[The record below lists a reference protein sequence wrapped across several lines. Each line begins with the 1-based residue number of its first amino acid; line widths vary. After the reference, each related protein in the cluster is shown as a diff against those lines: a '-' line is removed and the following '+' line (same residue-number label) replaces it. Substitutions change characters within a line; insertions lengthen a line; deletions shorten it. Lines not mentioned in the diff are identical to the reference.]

1 MKPTFP
7 QGEIFVDAF
16 GRKPEFEDRG
26 MQIRALLGIGGLDM
40 GTTMRLIPRD
50 SSIRIIGCSSDHTIV
65 ESSRMLTPGEILEF
79 DISYSELLLASSA
92 ADVTIEYR
100 DE

>member
-1 MKPTFP
+1 
-7 QGEIFVDAF
+7 
-16 GRKPEFEDRG
+16 
-26 MQIRALLGIGGLDM
+26 
-40 GTTMRLIPRD
+40 
-50 SSIRIIGCSSDHTIV
+50 
-65 ESSRMLTPGEILEF
+65 MLTPGEILEF